1 MKFKSE
7 KFNLVKQF
15 SISTLYS
22 QLNKMRTLSILIRK
36 EFLQIFRNPAIL
48 AIIFI
53 MPVIQ
58 LVILPLAASYEI
70 KDVKISVVDH
80 DKSTYS
86 RELIRK
92 ITASEY
98 FKIVDYGENYNTA
111 YQKVENDKADLIIEI
126 PNNFE
131 KNLVRENS
139 EKVLLAINAINGTKA
154 GLSASYIAQILQ
166 DFNQQIQVKLTPQ
179 IETAKK
185 ISGLEILPKF
195 WFNEHYNYR
204 LSLVPGI
211 LAFLITL
218 IGGYLTS
225 LNIVQEKEIG
235 TIEQINVSPIKKRDF
250 ILGKL
255 IPFWILGMVAFT
267 MGLLVTRFVYGIE
280 IQGNILLLYFFV
292 SVYLI
297 TLLGL
302 GLLVSVYS
310 ETQQQAMFVVFFFMM
325 IFILMSGLFTPI
337 ESMNNWA
344 KPIAYA
350 NPVTYG
356 VDAIRLIILKNSSIV
371 DISRHFAVIIAMGT
385 LAIIWSVL
393 RYRKTS

>member
-1 MKFKSE
+1 MF
-7 KFNLVKQF
+7 
-15 SISTLYS
+15 
-22 QLNKMRTLSILIRK
+22 RTLSILIRK

-53 MPVIQ
+53 MPVVQ
-58 LVILPLAASYEI
+58 LLVLPLAASFEI
-70 KDVKISVVDH
+70 KNVKIAVVDH

-92 ITASEY
+92 VTASEY
-98 FKIVDYGENYNTA
+98 FKIIEYGENYNVA
-111 YQKVENDKADLIIEI
+111 YRAVEQEKVDLILEI

-131 KNLVRENS
+131 KNTVREGS
-139 EKVLLAINAINGTKA
+139 EKVLIAINAINGTKA
-154 GLSASYIAQILQ
+154 GLSATYLAQILQ
-166 DFNQQIQVKLTPQ
+166 DFNRDIQIKMSPQ
-179 IETAKK
+179 IEEAQKN
-185 ISGLEILPKF
+185 SGLEIIPKF
-195 WFNEHYNYR
+195 WFNENYNYR

-211 LAFLITL
+211 LAFLVTL
-218 IGGYLTS
+218 IGGYLTA
-225 LNIVQEKEIG
+225 LNIVTEKEIG

-255 IPFWILGMVAFT
+255 IPFWILAMVAFT
-267 MGLLVTRFVYGIE
+267 IGMAVTVFIYGIE
-280 IQGNILLLYFFV
+280 MQGSLLLLYLFV

-337 ESMNNWA
+337 ESMNDWA
-344 KPIAYA
+344 KYIAYA

-356 VDAIRLIILKNSSIV
+356 VDAIRLIMLKNSGFTDLLPHFGIITGMGIIFIV
-371 DISRHFAVIIAMGT
+371 
-385 LAIIWSVL
+385 WSVL
-393 RYRKTS
+393 KYRKTN

>member
-1 MKFKSE
+1 MRIENDSL
-7 KFNLVKQF
+7 NLLNNFQL
-15 SISTLYS
+15 SIINF
-22 QLNKMRTLSILIRK
+22 QLKMRTLSILIRK

-48 AIIFI
+48 AIIFV
-53 MPVIQ
+53 MPVVQ
-58 LVILPLAASYEI
+58 LVVLPLAASYEI

-92 ITASEY
+92 ITASGY

-111 YQKVENDKADLIIEI
+111 YRAVESEKADLIIEI

-131 KNLVRENS
+131 KNLVRENK

-154 GLSASYIAQILQ
+154 GLSASYLAQILQ
-166 DFNQQIQVKLTPQ
+166 DFNQHIQVKMTPQ
-179 IETAKK
+179 IETIKK
-185 ISGLEILPKF
+185 SSGFEIIPKF
-195 WFNEHYNYR
+195 WFNENYNYR

-211 LAFLITL
+211 LAFLVTL

-267 MGLLVTRFVYGIE
+267 LGLLVTRFVYGIQ
-280 IQGNILLLYFFV
+280 IQGNLLLLYLFV
-292 SVYLI
+292 AVYLVA
-297 TLLGL
+297 LLGM

-337 ESMNNWA
+337 ESMTNWA
-344 KPIAYA
+344 KPIALA
-350 NPVTYG
+350 NPVTHG
-356 VDAIRLIILKNSSIV
+356 VDAIRLIILKDSGFM
-371 DISRHFAVIIAMGT
+371 DIWKHFAVITFTGFA
-385 LAIIWSVL
+385 AITWAVL
-393 RYRKTS
+393 RYRKTN